1 MVVVKYAR
9 TGVGMFFAHSDVIRI
24 WNRIFAISGVS
35 ILPKSVS
42 NPDKRIY
49 FSLPTRVNVESY
61 SEYVAIDTKEDD
73 SVVKNKIENNL
84 PPWMDL
90 IFVCETKER
99 FSISTINNCARYII
113 SFDEYKT
120 FKGKIKEFFAQPE
133 IYIDVE
139 LHGEKKHVNVK
150 DRIFKVEYKDD
161 EFVVFAGVNKQSVR
175 IDELAK
181 VLMKYL
187 NKPWEQCSVIKAGLY
202 VHENDTFK
210 DIDEILKKAK

>member
-9 TGVGMFFAHSDVIRI
+9 TGVGMFFAHSDIIRI

-35 ILPKSVS
+35 ILPKSMS

-73 SVVKNKIENNL
+73 SVVKAKIQNNL
-84 PPWMDL
+84 PTWMDL

-99 FSISTINNCARYII
+99 FSISTINNCARYLI

-120 FKGKIKEFFAQPE
+120 FKGKIKEFFAQDE
-133 IYIDVE
+133 IYINVE
-139 LHGEKKHVNVK
+139 LHGEKKRVNVK
-150 DRIFKVEYKDD
+150 DRIYKIEYKDD
-161 EFVVFAGVNKQSVR
+161 EFAIFAGVDKQSVR

-181 VLMKYL
+181 VLMKFL
-187 NKPWEQCSVIKAGLY
+187 NKPWEQCSVIKAGLFKF
-202 VHENDTFK
+202 ENDNFTNID
-210 DIDEILKKAK
+210 DILRKEK